1 MAEKNNHTRRLLFNA
16 LGLFF
21 SVIPPAVSI
30 FSYFPIWV
38 AREDASVLSGLS
50 LVLIIAA
57 LIPCY
62 KYVKEA
68 LRTPTH
74 PINTLPK
81 FLVFM
86 LLSSIAHEITV
97 ISFVGF
103 VSNTVGAVFFKIA
116 RGMKNDRRA

>member
-1 MAEKNNHTRRLLFNA
+1 MSVRNNPTRQLLFNA

-38 AREDASVLSGLS
+38 AREDASVVSGLS
-50 LVLIIAA
+50 LVLILAA
-57 LIPCY
+57 LIPCF

-68 LRTPTH
+68 LRTASAP
-74 PINTLPK
+74 
-81 FLVFM
+81 FMWLVIFITFM
-86 LLSSIAHEITV
+86 LLSKIAHEITV

-103 VSNTVGAVFFKIA
+103 VGNTIGAIFFKLA
-116 RGMKNDRRA
+116 RTKRDE

>member
-1 MAEKNNHTRRLLFNA
+1 MAEKNNHARRLLFNA

-68 LRTPTH
+68 LRTASVPFMWLG
-74 PINTLPK
+74 I

-86 LLSSIAHEITV
+86 LLSRIAHEITV

>member
-1 MAEKNNHTRRLLFNA
+1 MIAKNNPTRQLIFNA

-21 SVIPPAVSI
+21 SVIPVAVSI

-50 LVLIIAA
+50 LLLIIAA
-57 LIPCY
+57 AIPCY

-68 LRTPTH
+68 LRTASVPFMWFAVF
-74 PINTLPK
+74 II
-81 FLVFM
+81 FM
-86 LLSSIAHEITV
+86 LLSKIAHEITV

-103 VSNTVGAVFFKIA
+103 VGNVIGAVFFKIA
-116 RGMKNDRRA
+116 RRMRDDRRA

>member
-68 LRTPTH
+68 LRTASVPFMWLG
-74 PINTLPK
+74 I
-81 FLVFM
+81 FLVFYAA
-86 LLSSIAHEITV
+86 LKDSTRDNRHILCGICQQH
-97 ISFVGF
+97 GR
-103 VSNTVGAVFFKIA
+103 
-116 RGMKNDRRA
+116 RGIL